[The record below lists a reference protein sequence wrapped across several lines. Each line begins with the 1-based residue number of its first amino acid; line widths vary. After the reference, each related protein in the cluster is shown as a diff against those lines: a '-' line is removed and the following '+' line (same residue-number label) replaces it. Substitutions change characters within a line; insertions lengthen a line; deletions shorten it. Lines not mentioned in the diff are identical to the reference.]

1 VNTESK
7 IYIAGHRGLVGSA
20 IVRRLRAEGY
30 QNLLTPARSELDL
43 MDREGVDEF
52 FEAERP
58 EYVFLAAARVGGILA
73 NNTYPVDFLQEN
85 LYIEF
90 NTIRAAHRYGAKK
103 LLFLGSSCI
112 YPKFASQP
120 IKETELLTGALEP
133 TNQPYAIAKIAGIE
147 LCQAYNRQYGTEF
160 VSVMPTNLYGPG
172 DNFDLHNSHVLPAL
186 IRKFHE
192 AKEQAKPNVVVW
204 GTGTP
209 LREFLYVD
217 DLADACL
224 FLMHKYSGSEIINI
238 GAGQDISIGE
248 LAGVVREVVGYKGEI
263 VYDVTKPDG
272 TPRKLLDTS
281 KLNSLGW
288 KARTPLRKGLERT
301 YAWYLQERTDQ
312 RQVAQ
317 HVN

>member
-1 VNTESK
+1 
-7 IYIAGHRGLVGSA
+7 
-20 IVRRLRAEGY
+20 VRRLESEGY
-30 QNLLTPARSELDL
+30 QNLLTPARDELDL
-43 MDREGVDEF
+43 TDRHGVDRF
-52 FEAERP
+52 FETEQP
-58 EYVFLAAARVGGILA
+58 EYVFLAAAKVGGILA
-73 NNTYPVDFLQEN
+73 NNNYPVDFLQEN
-85 LYIEF
+85 LYIEL
-90 NTIRAAHRYGAKK
+90 NTIRAAHQYGAKK

-120 IKETELLTGALEP
+120 IKETDLLTGTLEP

-147 LCQAYNRQYGTEF
+147 ICQAYNRQYGAEF

-172 DNFDLHNSHVLPAL
+172 DNFDLQNNHVLPAL

-192 AKEQAKPNVVVW
+192 AKEQDQPNVVVW

-217 DLADACL
+217 DLADACQ
-224 FLMHKYSGSEIINI
+224 FLMHEYSGSEIINI
-238 GAGQDISIGE
+238 GVGRDISIGE
-248 LAGVVREVVGYKGEI
+248 LAGMVREVVGYKGEI

-288 KARTPLRKGLERT
+288 KARTSLREGLERT
-301 YAWYLQERTDQ
+301 YAWYLQERTD
-312 RQVAQ
+312 RRLASRDVER
-317 HVN
+317 VN